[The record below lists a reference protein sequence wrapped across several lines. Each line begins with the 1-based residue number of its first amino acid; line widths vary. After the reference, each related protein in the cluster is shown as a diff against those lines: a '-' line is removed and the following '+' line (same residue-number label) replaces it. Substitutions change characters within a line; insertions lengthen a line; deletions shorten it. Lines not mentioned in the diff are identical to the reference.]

1 MLLSPFPFGI
11 RSGCA
16 LTTSVLVV
24 LTLDQQGNEEHNG
37 AQ

>member
-11 RSGCA
+11 RLGCV

-24 LTLDQQGNEEHNG
+24 LTPHQQGYEKRNG